1 MNINVNSTQAD
12 SALALLPMFVPG
24 ALTSVQPTGF
34 AHLGAP
40 LVIYPATTGLAMVI
54 DPVTTLSTTL
64 TAFDTVVIWLN
75 GQPTSAIKIIQPG
88 EENDRILMYLPPGLL
103 VNGIN
108 TMFYRVTR
116 PSGNFEDSTPILNVL
131 FNNPAPNITVS
142 HPASI
147 GPGQPAVITLT
158 VGYARPYDTVTL
170 TIGTWS
176 ITFTNP
182 DPTKPITHT
191 LTAAELQQIGDGT
204 HSVSARVID
213 QLTNSNVS
221 PTTSITI
228 SANQKVYNPPIIVEG
243 EPGKILDVA
252 ALNGKDATIHGLT
265 WTRIASGQ
273 QVWLKLAGH
282 KPDGSTVT
290 LQIWNGG
297 GSQVNATWV
306 SQGFWPKPLPASFL
320 ALLADASSLR
330 MEFWV
335 SEDKSNNFATATKFA
350 DQVYTI
356 KAEALVDPIIE
367 KVNENTALGALVPDG
382 ESTYATTLVIS
393 GTASAGRQLQVL
405 KNGAVIDTITVSV
418 TGTFSY
424 THADATLGA
433 RSYTIKGLYG
443 TSPVSTPWYLTVK
456 VDTWRDSI
464 VDFNGGNPGGWVMG
478 PASRTARFMNGYYEN
493 LTYDAAGNR
502 GVILRQSFQLEATRT
517 YRLTYQI
524 ANVSPQP
531 ENVPPVISVATSSGV
546 AILNPFSVPRTNSY
560 YQQTANFRVNV
571 DGVYTIEFFN
581 HEDRGGYGGAQG
593 GNDYYISSI
602 YVQRL

>member
-1 MNINVNSTQAD
+1 M
-12 SALALLPMFVPG
+12 
-24 ALTSVQPTGF
+24 
-34 AHLGAP
+34 
-40 LVIYPATTGLAMVI
+40 
-54 DPVTTLSTTL
+54 
-64 TAFDTVVIWLN
+64 
-75 GQPTSAIKIIQPG
+75 
-88 EENDRILMYLPPGLL
+88 
-103 VNGIN
+103 
-108 TMFYRVTR
+108 
-116 PSGNFEDSTPILNVL
+116 L

-350 DQVYTI
+350 DQV
-356 KAEALVDPIIE
+356 
-367 KVNENTALGALVPDG
+367 
-382 ESTYATTLVIS
+382 
-393 GTASAGRQLQVL
+393 
-405 KNGAVIDTITVSV
+405 
-418 TGTFSY
+418 
-424 THADATLGA
+424 
-433 RSYTIKGLYG
+433 
-443 TSPVSTPWYLTVK
+443 
-456 VDTWRDSI
+456 
-464 VDFNGGNPGGWVMG
+464 
-478 PASRTARFMNGYYEN
+478 
-493 LTYDAAGNR
+493 
-502 GVILRQSFQLEATRT
+502 
-517 YRLTYQI
+517 
-524 ANVSPQP
+524 
-531 ENVPPVISVATSSGV
+531 
-546 AILNPFSVPRTNSY
+546 
-560 YQQTANFRVNV
+560 
-571 DGVYTIEFFN
+571 
-581 HEDRGGYGGAQG
+581 
-593 GNDYYISSI
+593 
-602 YVQRL
+602 